1 MSIEDTLNLESIMKR
16 YISILLF
23 LLLWATFVHG
33 GESKLAIKAGKIYT
47 GLGRV
52 IHNGVLL
59 IENGKIIGADDTL
72 SIPQDFKVYDFSSKV
87 VIPGLI
93 DAHSHV
99 GEVPFPD
106 NIRTSDFNESSQ
118 ALTPMVD
125 IRDSLNYWSPTTFEL
140 ALASGVT
147 TVMALPGSSNVIGG
161 IGTVLK
167 TAGDT
172 IHKRILRPQG
182 VLKMAM
188 GMNPKSAGKRNN
200 RVPKTRMGVRF
211 LMWKSFN
218 EAKQYKEKWDKYLKD
233 PNKQKKPELDIS
245 KEPLRKALERK
256 MPVHIHV
263 VRADDIITACNLAR
277 DFGLDVSLAHV
288 YEGYLVADELAVRGI
303 PVVTGPGL
311 KGWRYGR
318 EGEMPVNLS
327 GILAEAGVKVAI
339 MTDAIHFCDMLL
351 QASFAVRL
359 GMDET
364 DAMKAIT
371 IHAAE
376 ISKVDNRVGSLERG
390 KDADFIILNGP
401 PFEVTTRV
409 ERVFIEGKEMFP
421 RVETHLNK

>member
-1 MSIEDTLNLESIMKR
+1 MKHN
-16 YISILLF
+16 IVILILILLGAIF
-23 LLLWATFVHG
+23 AHG
-33 GESKLAIKAGKIYT
+33 EESKLAVKAGKIYT
-47 GLGRV
+47 GRGEV
-52 IHNGVLL
+52 INNGVLL
-59 IENGKIIGADDTL
+59 IVDGKIISLNENL
-72 SIPQDFKVYDFSSKV
+72 SIPQGFQVYDFSSRV

-99 GEVPFPD
+99 GEIPFPE

-140 ALASGVT
+140 ALSSGVT

-167 TAGDT
+167 TAGEN
-172 IHKRILRPQG
+172 IKKRILRPQG

-200 RVPKTRMGVRF
+200 RVPKTRMGVRY

-218 EAKQYKEKWDKYLKD
+218 EAREYKERWDKYLKD
-233 PNKQKKPELDIS
+233 PDKHEKPELDMS
-245 KEPLRKALERK
+245 NEPLRKALERK

-288 YEGYLVADELAVRGI
+288 YEGYLVADELAKRGI

-311 KGWRYGR
+311 KGWKYGR
-318 EGEMPVNLS
+318 EGELPVNLS
-327 GILAEAGVKVAI
+327 GILADAGVKVAI

-359 GMDET
+359 GMNET
-364 DAMKAIT
+364 DAMEAIT

-376 ISKVDNRVGSLERG
+376 IAKVDNRVGSLEKG
-390 KDADFIILNGP
+390 KDADFVVLNGP

-409 ERVFIEGKEMFP
+409 ERVFIEGKEMFS
-421 RVETHLNK
+421 RVETHSNK